1 MKKTVTM
8 YILFFFTNSLVYAL
22 VLSAKKS
29 LFHDNSLSDKLPV
42 SFTVVGLLSVISI
55 LSYLIGI
62 VSIGR
67 KGQISKTRLVVIV
80 IMVAAVSMV
89 VDVYLLSVVTNLMD
103 ELHTNLLD
111 RLVLSGFSQIIPLK
125 LICPEED

>member
-55 LSYLIGI
+55 LSYQIGI